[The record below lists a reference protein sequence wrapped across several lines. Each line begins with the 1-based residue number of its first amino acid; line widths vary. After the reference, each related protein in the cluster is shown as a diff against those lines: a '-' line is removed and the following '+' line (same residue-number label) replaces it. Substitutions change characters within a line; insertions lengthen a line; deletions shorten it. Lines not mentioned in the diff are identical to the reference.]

1 MAQPFRI
8 GPRFEALIE
17 RLVSSGRYADAS
29 EVVGTA
35 LHLLEEQE
43 AERERMSAELW
54 AKIDEGIADL
64 DAGRV
69 YPAEEVFAEL
79 REMIASKRDRRD
91 AAE

>member
-1 MAQPFRI
+1 MAARYQI

-17 RLVSSGRYADAS
+17 HLVSSGRYADAS

-43 AERERMSAELW
+43 AERERMSAELR

-64 DAGRV
+64 DGGRV
-69 YPAEEVFAEL
+69 YPADEVFAEI
-79 REMIASKRDRRD
+79 REMIARKRHRRD